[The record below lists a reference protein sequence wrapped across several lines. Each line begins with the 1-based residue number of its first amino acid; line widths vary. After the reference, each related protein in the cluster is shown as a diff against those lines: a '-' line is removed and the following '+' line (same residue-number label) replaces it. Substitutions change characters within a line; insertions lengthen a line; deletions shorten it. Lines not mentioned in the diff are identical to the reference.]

1 MKNKITALTV
11 CAMICGFCSPAL
23 AQQRGKIERVGILL
37 PSSAEPDPRLE
48 SFKEEALRELGY
60 VEGRNLAI
68 EYRWANGRFEALPE
82 LAAELAGLKVDV
94 IVSVV
99 TQASV
104 AAKKATATIPIVM
117 VGVSDPVSTG
127 LVAELARPGGNVTGT
142 SSMTAEVVGKQL
154 ELLKETV
161 PKVSRVAALWNPA
174 NTVFQKL
181 QLKETESAAAA
192 LRLRLRIVEA
202 RSADEINRAFASM
215 ATIGT
220 KALLVL
226 GDPVFTSERQRI
238 ADLAVKGR
246 LAAVGG
252 TREHV
257 EAGGLMSYG
266 PSFSEM
272 FRRAAYYVDRI
283 LKGTKPADLPVE
295 QPKKFELIINLKAG
309 KQIGLTIPPNV
320 LARADRVMR

>member
-1 MKNKITALTV
+1 
-11 CAMICGFCSPAL
+11 MICAFCSPAL
-23 AQQRGKIERVGILL
+23 AQQRGKIARVGILL
-37 PSSAEPDPRLE
+37 PSSAGPDPRLE
-48 SFKEEALRELGY
+48 SFKEAMRELGY
-60 VEGRNLAI
+60 VEGRNIAI

-99 TQASV
+99 TQASL

-127 LVAELARPGGNVTGT
+127 LVAGLARPGGNTTGT

-154 ELLKETV
+154 ELLKEIV

-174 NTVFQKL
+174 NPVFQKL

-192 LRLRLRIVEA
+192 LRLQLRIVEA
-202 RSADEINRAFASM
+202 RGADEIDRAFASM
-215 ATIGT
+215 ATIAT

-226 GDPVFTSERQRI
+226 GDPVFTSERHRI

-283 LKGTKPADLPVE
+283 LKGTKPADLPIE
-295 QPKKFELIINLKAG
+295 QPKKFELVINLKTA
-309 KQIGLTIPPNV
+309 KQIGLAIPPQV
-320 LARADRVMR
+320 LARADKVIR